1 MRIDQRL
8 NSMGPSKMRRR
19 VFRVLLLSL
28 LTSGLIACG
37 GADDPVPVMIVDA
50 DGVSTFNADGL
61 ATKLATYSV
70 SAISTEEAD
79 SLAYMREE
87 EQLAH
92 DVYAVSTTL
101 WDNPIFVNIAEAEA
115 THSAA
120 VKTLLDRYL
129 LPDPLAGLPN
139 GTFKTARFQAL
150 YDALVATSS
159 ISLIEA
165 LKVGVQ
171 IEELD
176 MVDITEQAASVDNA
190 DILMVYDHLLRGSR
204 NHLRAFMK
212 VLIKEG
218 GTYVPQ
224 YLTQAEFDAIVNSP
238 VETGP

>member
-1 MRIDQRL
+1 MKIGQRL
-8 NSMGPSKMRRR
+8 NSMRASKMRRR
-19 VFRVLLLSL
+19 VFRVFLLSL

-61 ATKLATYSV
+61 ATKLAAYPA

-92 DVYAVSTTL
+92 DVYGVSATL
-101 WDNPIFVNIAEAEA
+101 WNIPIFVNIGEAEA

-120 VKTLLDRYL
+120 VKTLLDRYQ

-139 GTFKTARFQAL
+139 GTFKTAEFQAL
-150 YDALVATSS
+150 YDALVATSR

-176 MVDITEQAASVDNA
+176 MVDIAEQAASVDNA